1 MEKMISANKDPNIL
15 IKESDQEFIHVKL
28 TKRTVIPG
36 KEQYPRIDY
45 EVKCYK
51 PDVFKKLEAL
61 RYAAQPII
69 WYRAGGFSEAIVV
82 HDPELWA
89 KQRLEKEEAEKKAEE
104 DRRIKEIADLE
115 KRDKEAADKKRKEF
129 EAKEKEKKRIAAE
142 LKEKEEAEKKAAE
155 QAKKNVK
162 SEIRKTGKRNS
173 ARAVKKGQGTA

>member
-1 MEKMISANKDPNIL
+1 METMIPANKDPEIL

-45 EVKCYK
+45 EVKCFK
-51 PDVFKKLEAL
+51 PDVFKKLEDL
-61 RYAAQPII
+61 RYAAQPIV

-89 KQRLEKEEAEKKAEE
+89 KQRIEKAEAEKKEAEE
-104 DRRIKEIADLE
+104 KQRKELE
-115 KRDKEAADKKRKEF
+115 ELERRDKDAADKKRKEL
-129 EAKEKEKKRIAAE
+129 EAKDKEEKRIAAE
-142 LKEKEEAEKKAAE
+142 LKEKKEAEKKAAE
-155 QAKKNVK
+155 LAKKNVK

-173 ARAVKKGQGTA
+173 ARSAKKSQGTA